1 GILEVFRCKVETTTN
16 CVEPLAL
23 HNQREFDIIFMDCQM
38 PEMDGFKATAE
49 IRKREANSG
58 RRTPIVAL
66 TASAIEGDREQCL
79 AAGMDDYVAKPFTTE
94 QMRAALAAWLKPAAL
109 RGEAHHKPEADKPEP
124 EKPEPDKPEPEKP
137 DHLSLVPL
145 PTPP

>member
-1 GILEVFRCKVETTTN
+1 GVGVRGGFGCDAEAATNGVEALLLHTGCEFGIV
-16 CVEPLAL
+16 
-23 HNQREFDIIFMDCQM
+23 FMDGRM

-124 EKPEPDKPEPEKP
+124 DKLEA
-137 DHLSLVPL
+137 
-145 PTPP
+145 